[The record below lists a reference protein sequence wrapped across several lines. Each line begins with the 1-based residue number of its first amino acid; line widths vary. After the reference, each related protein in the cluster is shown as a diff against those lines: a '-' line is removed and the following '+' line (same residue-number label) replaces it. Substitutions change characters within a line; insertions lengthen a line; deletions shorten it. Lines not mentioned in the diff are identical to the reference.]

1 MRPTHFVAASLLLMF
16 VVQASPA
23 LAGSLEFEL
32 PEFYPSLGQPPSD
45 LVVADVDGDT
55 ILDAIAVGGANG
67 TVAVWPGIGGGLF
80 GQSTNFDLGSLA
92 YSLDA
97 GDLNADGLDD
107 LVVSS
112 QSPPGVFILRS
123 SGSGFM
129 QELLSTPTPA
139 RAVALADLDGDGD
152 LDLILAFEPTGLGSP
167 GELQTHLN
175 DGLGNF
181 ALEDAHL
188 TTGSVFDIVTGD
200 LDGDGIVDVVA
211 TSPGAVPV
219 FIGAIET
226 FLGIGNGDLLP
237 VDSDPGTSGF
247 LALGDYDED
256 GILDVAS
263 TVLNDFVCAPNYA
276 SFRGLGGGMIEF
288 ASGHEVGCYPY
299 SLTSAD
305 FDFDGHVDLA
315 LGEQFGLLGDGLYL
329 ELGDGTGQ
337 FAPGLNLMIDGLHP
351 VAADVDLDGRVDLL
365 AVRVS
370 NGELVVFRNATV
382 GGPTPQFLRGDV
394 NLDLA
399 VEISDAISVLGALF
413 VPGTPSPS
421 CPDTADANDDGGF
434 DVSDAI
440 AILSHLFSGAGPLPM
455 PFPTCGTD
463 PTPDSLGACVG
474 SACP

>member
-1 MRPTHFVAASLLLMF
+1 MRPTNLVAKCLPIVLL
-16 VVQASPA
+16 A
-23 LAGSLEFEL
+23 LTSTAAAGSLEFE
-32 PEFYPSLGQPPSD
+32 PGEAYPSLGQVPND
-45 LVVADVDGDT
+45 LVVADVDGDA

-67 TVAVWPGIGGGLF
+67 TVAVWPGVGGGLF
-80 GQSTNFDLGSLA
+80 SQSTNFDLGSIA

-112 QSPPGVFILRS
+112 QSPPGVFVLRS
-123 SGSGFM
+123 SGTGFM
-129 QELLSTPTPA
+129 QELLSTAAPT
-139 RAVALADLDGDGD
+139 RSVALEDLDGDGD
-152 LDLILAFEPTGLGSP
+152 LDLVLAVEPTGFGLP

-181 ALEDAHL
+181 TLEDAHA
-188 TTGSVFDIVTGD
+188 TIGSVFDLVTGD
-200 LDGDGIVDVVA
+200 LDGDGVADVMA

-226 FLGIGNGDLLP
+226 FLGAGNGDLLP
-237 VDSDPGTSGF
+237 VDSDPGTSGY

-276 SFRGLGGGMIEF
+276 TFRGLGGGMIEF
-288 ASGHEVGCYPY
+288 TSGHEVGCYPY
-299 SLTSAD
+299 SLTAAD
-305 FDFDGHVDLA
+305 FDLDGHLDLA
-315 LGEQFGLLGDGLYL
+315 LGEQFGLMGDGLYL
-329 ELGDGTGQ
+329 ELGNGAGQ
-337 FAPGLNLMIDGLHP
+337 FDPGLNLMIDGLHP

-365 AVRVS
+365 VVRVS
-370 NGELVVFRNATV
+370 TGELVVFRNATV
-382 GGPTPQFLRGDV
+382 GSPIPEFLRGDV

-440 AILSHLFSGAGPLPM
+440 AILSHLFSGAGALPA
-455 PFPTCGTD
+455 PFPDCGTD
-463 PTPDSLGACVG
+463 PTPDSLGPCVG
-474 SACP
+474 STCP